1 MAQIID
7 FTSRKKA
14 LESKNKDFDKKNE
27 RSLTSFHPS
36 TFQSV
41 AERNKQAKEKTRKCR
56 EQANKNVLKS
66 YGIK

>member
-7 FTSRKKA
+7 FASRKKIIENRNNA
-14 LESKNKDFDKKNE
+14 ADKKSE
-27 RSLTSFHPS
+27 RPSVSFS
-36 TFQSV
+36 SIS
-41 AERNKQAKEKTRKCR
+41 ERNKQAKEKTRKGR